1 MNIDITTTV
10 NVVLYIAYFASICG
24 ISFLGY
30 TYLLRHNVINLLHK
44 KNETGER
51 FASQSKPIIG
61 GIIFFGCVII
71 GFIISIFFG
80 GNSSPD
86 WIVLVCCIIG
96 FGIGFVDDLKNFS
109 PVFKLIFQLMC
120 AIILIA
126 TDSHI
131 STSENVF
138 LNAALTI
145 FWVVGIMNS
154 INMLDNMDGVTASVS
169 GIILTGFSAIAL
181 SQGNTSDFILLISVI
196 AGICVFLHW
205 NWHPSKM
212 YMGDNGSQLLGIFL
226 VYFSIKY
233 VWNSAGTDIGFN
245 YEQILLVALVFL
257 VPLTDT
263 ATVAFNRFLA
273 GRSPFVGDR
282 FHTTHCLVYQGF
294 SIKQTV
300 ILLDV
305 ITLIGTVA
313 STCIIIF
320 YNSYFS
326 KNIAIVL
333 TIYAGVVFFSAY
345 SMNLIIRNKNNLLFK
360 KQNA

>member
-1 MNIDITTTV
+1 MSIDITTTV
-10 NVVLYIAYFASICG
+10 NVVLYIAYFASMCVIV
-24 ISFLGY
+24 FFGY
-30 TYLLRHNVINLLHK
+30 TYLLKHNVINLLRK

-61 GIIFFGCVII
+61 GIIFLVCVVI
-71 GFIISIFFG
+71 GFIVSIFLEN
-80 GNSSPD
+80 NSPN
-86 WIVLVCCIIG
+86 WIVPVCCIIG
-96 FGIGFVDDLKNFS
+96 FGMGFVDDLKNFS
-109 PVFKLIFQLMC
+109 PVFKLIFQLLC

-131 STSENVF
+131 TTSENVF
-138 LNAALTI
+138 LNAGLTI

-154 INMLDNMDGVTASVS
+154 INMLDNMDGITASVS

-181 SQGNTSDFILLISVI
+181 SQGNTSDFILIISVI
-196 AGICVFLHW
+196 AGICVFLRW
-205 NWHPSKM
+205 NWYPSKM

-233 VWNSAGTDIGFN
+233 IWNSAGTAIGFN

-294 SIKQTV
+294 TIKQTV

-305 ITLIGTVA
+305 ITLIGTLA

-320 YNSYFS
+320 YQSYFS
-326 KNIAIVL
+326 KSIAIVL
-333 TIYAGVVFFSAY
+333 TVYACVVFITAY
-345 SMNLIIRNKNNLLFK
+345 CMNLIIRNKNNLLFK